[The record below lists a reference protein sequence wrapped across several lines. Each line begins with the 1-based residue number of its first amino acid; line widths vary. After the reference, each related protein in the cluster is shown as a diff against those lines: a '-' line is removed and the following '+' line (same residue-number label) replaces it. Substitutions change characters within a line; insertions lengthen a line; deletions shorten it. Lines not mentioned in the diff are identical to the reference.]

1 MTSGGGQPDMTTL
14 LGEGNI
20 FIQDLNRNLNVQVQF
35 QDWVSAER
43 SKISVTS
50 GLVTSAKF
58 TTKLVINF

>member
-20 FIQDLNRNLNVQVQF
+20 FIQDLSRNLNVQVQF